1 MYLRKGLEAYFTV
14 VLELLWPKRR
24 MLEVYLNI
32 AEFGEGIYGVAAAA
46 QAFFGKRPAGSPAAG
61 SRTPGGGAAES
72 GAASR
77 AESVRLRARA
87 CRLDRGP
94 DASTRRS
101 GVSQASVACVSVESR
116 GRCSPG
122 GKVSAGL
129 AREDQAGA
137 TRGLTVPPGIGMV
150 SQTRRR
156 SGRRR
161 WNVTSADTRLP
172 EQGSTMTKRSSKGKG
187 ITSIVLADNDA
198 LLLEAVGDFLRESG
212 FVVHV
217 AQDGLEALELCRR
230 EKPDCAVLD
239 VIMPKLDGARVC
251 WLLRQDPTL
260 RDTFVI
266 AFSSLSP
273 RDYRAFPE
281 MSADAYV
288 AKGPLPISYQHL
300 LSAIRR
306 FQAGNDATV
315 AEGIVG
321 YDQVQPLQVV
331 REMLEERRRHQNIL
345 RALGAD
351 VLELDLTGRIVSANP
366 GACEV
371 LRAKEA
377 NLIGRSVTDLVLAS
391 RGGRAGE
398 PADRSSRTRWSRT
411 PVARRS
417 SYRGEKFGC
426 VSVRSLTGGCV
437 PESCWL
443 WKRMGIRIPAWGEMI
458 PTDVGGRGI
467 RLR

>member
-1 MYLRKGLEAYFTV
+1 MSEYSDGFHD
-14 VLELLWPKRR
+14 
-24 MLEVYLNI
+24 
-32 AEFGEGIYGVAAAA
+32 F
-46 QAFFGKRPAGSPAAG
+46 Q
-61 SRTPGGGAAES
+61 
-72 GAASR
+72 
-77 AESVRLRARA
+77 
-87 CRLDRGP
+87 
-94 DASTRRS
+94 
-101 GVSQASVACVSVESR
+101 
-116 GRCSPG
+116 
-122 GKVSAGL
+122 
-129 AREDQAGA
+129 
-137 TRGLTVPPGIGMV
+137 
-150 SQTRRR
+150 
-156 SGRRR
+156 
-161 WNVTSADTRLP
+161 
-172 EQGSTMTKRSSKGKG
+172 QGSTMTKGSRKGKT

-217 AQDGLEALELCRR
+217 AKDGLEALELCRR

-288 AKGPLPISYQHL
+288 AKGPLPISFQHL

-321 YDQVQPLQVV
+321 YEQIQPLQVV
-331 REMLEERRRHQNIL
+331 REMLEERQRHRNIL

-351 VLELDLTGRIVSANP
+351 VLELDLLGRIVSANP

-371 LRAKEA
+371 LREKEA
-377 NLIGRSVTDLVLAS
+377 NLIGRRVTDIVPPREAAVLESLLIEVGKAVEPHRCRITLRVQDQEVRVQVCAILDGRMCTGVLLVLES
-391 RGGRAGE
+391 EGV
-398 PADRSSRTRWSRT
+398 PN
-411 PVARRS
+411 PV
-417 SYRGEKFGC
+417 G
-426 VSVRSLTGGCV
+426 
-437 PESCWL
+437 
-443 WKRMGIRIPAWGEMI
+443 
-458 PTDVGGRGI
+458 
-467 RLR
+467 